1 MVFEISD
8 GMFFKI
14 CTFLINSTETIV
26 VGLPDLYIYTII
38 ESVKVET
45 LNRTYYYIALSIKN
59 IIGTF
64 S

>member
-14 CTFLINSTETIV
+14 YTFLINSTETIV
-26 VGLPDLYIYTII
+26 IGLPDLYIYTII